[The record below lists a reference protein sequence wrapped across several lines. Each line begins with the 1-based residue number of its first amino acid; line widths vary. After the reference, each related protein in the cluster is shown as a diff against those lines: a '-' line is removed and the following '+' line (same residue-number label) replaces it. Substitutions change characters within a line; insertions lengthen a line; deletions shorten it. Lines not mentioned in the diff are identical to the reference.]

1 MGQMVMENKTDCGC
15 CVLHGLDGKGKAKA
29 FLVSLCVVIF
39 FVLSAFTF
47 MNFLYCLSDC
57 IGSIVCASPDV
68 ALRDAGRSCP
78 IFLSFFMSLA
88 GLMTAHTFFRN
99 ESPEILKRKAKKHAT
114 IGTVLGVVIIV
125 YVIAMLIAGRYLSIV
140 EGAPSALYPLDAVI
154 YALCFVAAGVCV
166 LVYLKRSKNGFEG
179 PCRAPV
185 QKKGRGIRSFFRTF
199 WMLIGLYGF
208 CGFFYSFFIVDFKD
222 GYVPY
227 SLAVMCVSFVAFS
240 SLAVW
245 EFYYNNLTAEK
256 RMKAALPL
264 ALVYLVL
271 SVGAAVFY
279 FIALKNNLDGPSN
292 VGFGL
297 LPIAFSSSVNFAT
310 LFVVATPPVASV
322 VALIKGIFRRIK
334 K

>member
-1 MGQMVMENKTDCGC
+1 MVMDNKTSCGC
-15 CVLHGLDGKGKAKA
+15 CVLAGLDGKGKAKA
-29 FLVSLCVVIF
+29 ALVSLAVVIF

-57 IGSIVCASPDV
+57 IGSIVCASPDI
-68 ALRDAGRSCP
+68 ALRDAIRSCP
-78 IFLSFFMSLA
+78 IFLSFFVSLA
-88 GLMTAHTFFRN
+88 GLMTAHTFYRN
-99 ESPEILKRKAKKHAT
+99 ENADTLKRKAKKHAV
-114 IGTVLGVVIIV
+114 IGIALGAVIVV

-140 EGAPSALYPLDAVI
+140 EGAPSPLYPLDAVI
-154 YALCFVAAGVCV
+154 YAMCYIAAGICV

-185 QKKGRGIRSFFRTF
+185 QKRGRGIRSVFRAV
-199 WMLIGLYGF
+199 WLLIGLYGF

-227 SLAVMCVSFVAFS
+227 SISMMCVSFVAFA

-264 ALVYLVL
+264 AIVYLAV
-271 SVGAAVFY
+271 SVAAAVFY

-297 LPIAFSSSVNFAT
+297 LPIAFSASVNFAT
-310 LFVVATPPVASV
+310 LFVVATPIIASV
-322 VALIKGIFRRIK
+322 TSLIKGIVRRIRIAK
-334 K
+334 S